1 MPHFVVIVGQD
12 SKIRHRGDWPW
23 SVAKAG
29 PEQEVAAVPASA
41 RQEAAME
48 ASSTAAVVVE
58 GTIVKVM
65 AEPIMWVPS
74 RNSPSHLPI
83 HFRNQLTRLDSGVFI
98 MVLLRVRL
106 GRTSQQLSKK
116 DHPPASN

>member
-1 MPHFVVIVGQD
+1 MPHFVVIVEQD

-23 SVAKAG
+23 SVARAG

-41 RQEAAME
+41 KQEAATV
-48 ASSTAAVVVE
+48 ASSAAVVVE

-65 AEPIMWVPS
+65 SVLAMRVPS
-74 RNSPSHLPI
+74 RNSPSHLPN

>member
-1 MPHFVVIVGQD
+1 
-12 SKIRHRGDWPW
+12 
-23 SVAKAG
+23 
-29 PEQEVAAVPASA
+29 
-41 RQEAAME
+41 ME
-48 ASSTAAVVVE
+48 ASSTAAIVVE
-58 GTIVKVM
+58 GIIVKVM
-65 AEPIMWVPS
+65 SVLAMRVPS
-74 RNSPSHLPI
+74 RNSPSHLPN